1 MAAVVEL
8 VENVIGAVGKAVTDV
23 VDFIDPQKLVDAVSG
38 VASNIFKPIENIFE
52 AVGDVVES
60 AVEFVGN
67 VIEKVGNVVQKVI
80 DDPLPVLLSIAGAA
94 VGIPPYVT
102 MGVITAAKGGNL
114 EDVVLSMGTAYLGS
128 SVTSGVGSS
137 ISSTV
142 SSTFIEAG
150 LNETFSVV
158 AGDAI
163 SKGLVNG
170 TIAEIKGGNFGDGF
184 AGGFTGGLVAGGVAE
199 VASYVQPSVISLAM
213 DSGLNLAD
221 ATSVFN
227 AGIKAVSAGVTSE
240 ITGKGDFV
248 TSFANSAIGSAID
261 AGTRSISAAIDTQFE
276 TAATGW
282 DEKSKDKIDTT
293 VTGAGIPDTLV
304 AEVKVSDTGV
314 ETSTSTIDAVLAD
327 TKKSDVTTAAS
338 DTAVLPVTKAAD
350 TQAAL
355 TSTAGTAD
363 AIVSQAPAAETTA
376 AFQDL
381 ISTKD
386 ANSAA
391 SVDTS
396 VNLPKDV
403 VDIAEKFPEEAV
415 VSGVPTGALASVS
428 DNIVFNDASE
438 TPSERAAVSTTSP
451 LASVSET
458 LQPINLSNFENQGS
472 EVIAP
477 ASENLLVSSP
487 EATVKLPALA
497 SMSDTEQPLPVVKN
511 TKDAV
516 LSEAAIPENLLIKTS
531 PADTTEEQ
539 PVGGL
544 NAVSAEPPQEKITSG
559 LKATGIAKPVI
570 STIGSAI
577 KSALNRKPTTA
588 RPVGGLQ
595 ATSIKPKV
603 VKPPVK
609 MDVSKLIPIQKAAP
623 IKTTVGPAK
632 TLASTAKLS
641 PVSNIAGLTSLVKKA
656 G

>member
-1 MAAVVEL
+1 
-8 VENVIGAVGKAVTDV
+8 
-23 VDFIDPQKLVDAVSG
+23 
-38 VASNIFKPIENIFE
+38 
-52 AVGDVVES
+52 
-60 AVEFVGN
+60 
-67 VIEKVGNVVQKVI
+67 
-80 DDPLPVLLSIAGAA
+80 
-94 VGIPPYVT
+94 
-102 MGVITAAKGGNL
+102 
-114 EDVVLSMGTAYLGS
+114 MGTAYLGS
-128 SVTSGVGSS
+128 SVTAGVGSS

-199 VASYVQPSVISLAM
+199 VVDYVKPEIVQLASE
-213 DSGLNLAD
+213 SGLNLAD
-221 ATSVFN
+221 ANSVLN
-227 AGIKAVSAGVTSE
+227 VGIKAVSAGVTSE

-248 TSFANSAIGSAID
+248 TSFTNSAIGSAVD

-314 ETSTSTIDAVLAD
+314 DTSTSTIDTVLAN
-327 TKKSDVTTAAS
+327 TK
-338 DTAVLPVTKAAD
+338 TAVTNTAD
-350 TQAAL
+350 
-355 TSTAGTAD
+355 TAD
-363 AIVSQAPAAETTA
+363 ATNTASTADTIVSQAPAAETA
-376 AFQDL
+376 ADFKDL
-381 ISTKD
+381 ISTTGATSGD
-386 ANSAA
+386 VVLA
-391 SVDTS
+391 DTS
-396 VNLPKDV
+396 TNLPNDV
-403 VDIAEKFPEEAV
+403 VDIAKNYPEETV
-415 VSGVPTGALASVS
+415 
-428 DNIVFNDASE
+428 
-438 TPSERAAVSTTSP
+438 VSTTSP

-487 EATVKLPALA
+487 EATVELPALD
-497 SMSDTEQPLPVVKN
+497 SMSDTEQPLPVFEN

-559 LKATGIAKPVI
+559 LKATSIAKPVI

-595 ATSIKPKV
+595 ATSMKPKV

-609 MDVSKLIPIQKAAP
+609 MDVSKLIPIQKAVP

-632 TLASTAKLS
+632 TLASNAKLS

>member
-1 MAAVVEL
+1 MAAVVEF
-8 VENVIGAVGKAVTDV
+8 VEDVVGAVGKAASDV
-23 VDFIDPQKLVDAVSG
+23 VDFIDPQKLVDSMAG
-38 VASNIFKPIENIFE
+38 AMSNIFKPIENIFE

-67 VIEKVGNVVQKVI
+67 VVEKVGNVVQAVL

-102 MGVITAAKGGNL
+102 TGVITAARGGDL

-128 SVTSGVGSS
+128 SVSAGVGNS

-142 SSTFIEAG
+142 SSTFIESG

-170 TIAEIKGGNFGDGF
+170 TIAEIKGGNFEDGF

-213 DSGLNLAD
+213 DSGLDLAD

-248 TSFANSAIGSAID
+248 TSFTNSAIGSAVD
-261 AGTRSISAAIDTQFE
+261 AGARSISTAIDTQFE
-276 TAATGW
+276 TAVTGW

-314 ETSTSTIDAVLAD
+314 DTSTSTIDAVLAD
-327 TKKSDVTTAAS
+327 TKKSDVTTDTS
-338 DTAVLPVTKAAD
+338 DIAVLPVTKAAD
-350 TQAAL
+350 TASTTGAAD
-355 TSTAGTAD
+355 T
-363 AIVSQAPAAETTA
+363 IVSQAPAAETA
-376 AFQDL
+376 ADFKDL
-381 ISTKD
+381 ISTTGATSGD
-386 ANSAA
+386 VVLA
-391 SVDTS
+391 DTS
-396 VNLPKDV
+396 TNLPKDV
-403 VDIAEKFPEEAV
+403 VDIAENYPEEAV

-438 TPSERAAVSTTSP
+438 TPLEGAAVSTTSP
-451 LASVSET
+451 LASASET
-458 LQPINLSNFENQGS
+458 FPVSD
-472 EVIAP
+472 
-477 ASENLLVSSP
+477 NLLVSSP
-487 EATVKLPALA
+487 DATVELPALA
-497 SMSDTEQPLPVVKN
+497 SMSDTEQPLPVVEN
-511 TKDAV
+511 PKDAV

-531 PADTTEEQ
+531 PADTTAE
-539 PVGGL
+539 PIGGL
-544 NAVSAEPPQEKITSG
+544 NAVSTEPPQEKIVSG
-559 LKATGIAKPVI
+559 LKATNITKPVI

-577 KSALNRKPTTA
+577 KSALNRKSPTAA
-588 RPVGGLQ
+588 RPVGGL
-595 ATSIKPKV
+595 ASTKPKA

-609 MDVSKLIPIQKAAP
+609 MDVAKLIPIQKAVP
-623 IKTTVGPAK
+623 IKKPTTVGPAK
-632 TLASTAKLS
+632 TLPSTAKLS

>member
-1 MAAVVEL
+1 MTAVVEF
-8 VENVIGAVGKAVTDV
+8 VEDAFEAVG
-23 VDFIDPQKLVDAVSG
+23 DAVSS
-38 VASNIFKPIENIFE
+38 VFE

-67 VIEKVGNVVQKVI
+67 VIEKVGNVVQAVL

-102 MGVITAAKGGNL
+102 MGVITAAKGGDL
-114 EDVVLSMGTAYLGS
+114 EDVILSMGTAYLGS
-128 SVTSGVGSS
+128 SVSAGVGSS

-213 DSGLNLAD
+213 DSGLDLAD

-248 TSFANSAIGSAID
+248 TSFTNSAIGSAID
-261 AGTRSISAAIDTQFE
+261 AGTRSVSAAIDTQFE

-282 DEKSKDKIDTT
+282 NEKSKDKIDTT

-314 ETSTSTIDAVLAD
+314 ETSTSTIDTVLAD
-327 TKKSDVTTAAS
+327 TKKSDVTTATS
-338 DTAVLPVTKAAD
+338 DIAVLPDTKTAVTNTAD
-350 TQAAL
+350 
-355 TSTAGTAD
+355 TAD
-363 AIVSQAPAAETTA
+363 ATNTASTASTADTIVSQAPAAETA
-376 AFQDL
+376 ADFKDL
-381 ISTKD
+381 ISTTGATSGD
-386 ANSAA
+386 VVLA
-391 SVDTS
+391 DTS
-396 VNLPKDV
+396 TNLPNDV
-403 VDIAEKFPEEAV
+403 VDIAKNYPEETV
-415 VSGVPTGALASVS
+415 
-428 DNIVFNDASE
+428 
-438 TPSERAAVSTTSP
+438 VSTTSP
-451 LASVSET
+451 LASVSEI

-487 EATVKLPALA
+487 EATVELPALA
-497 SMSDTEQPLPVVKN
+497 SMSDTEQPLPVVEN

-588 RPVGGLQ
+588 SPVGGL
-595 ATSIKPKV
+595 ASTKPKV

-609 MDVSKLIPIQKAAP
+609 MDVSKLIPIQKAVP

-632 TLASTAKLS
+632 TLSSTAKLS
-641 PVSNIAGLTSLVKKA
+641 PVSNIANLTSLVKKA

>member
-1 MAAVVEL
+1 MAAVVEF
-8 VENVIGAVGKAVTDV
+8 VENAVEAVG
-23 VDFIDPQKLVDAVSG
+23 DAVSS
-38 VASNIFKPIENIFE
+38 VFE

-67 VIEKVGNVVQKVI
+67 VVEKVGDVVQAVL

-102 MGVITAAKGGNL
+102 MGVITAAKGGDL
-114 EDVVLSMGTAYLGS
+114 EDVILSMGTAYLGS
-128 SVTSGVGSS
+128 SITAGVGSS

-199 VASYVQPSVISLAM
+199 VVDYVKPEIVQLASE
-213 DSGLNLAD
+213 SGLNLAD
-221 ATSVFN
+221 ANSVLN
-227 AGIKAVSAGVTSE
+227 VGIKAVSAGVTSE

-248 TSFANSAIGSAID
+248 TSFTNSAIGSAVD
-261 AGTRSISAAIDTQFE
+261 AGTRSVNTVIDTQFE
-276 TAATGW
+276 TAVTGW
-282 DEKSKDKIDTT
+282 EEKSKDGEQISTI
-293 VTGAGIPDTLV
+293 VTGAGIPDALV
-304 AEVKVSDTGV
+304 TEVKVSDTGV
-314 ETSTSTIDAVLAD
+314 DTSTSTIDTVLAN
-327 TKKSDVTTAAS
+327 TK
-338 DTAVLPVTKAAD
+338 TAVTNTAD
-350 TQAAL
+350 
-355 TSTAGTAD
+355 TAD
-363 AIVSQAPAAETTA
+363 ATNTASTADTIVSQAPAAETA
-376 AFQDL
+376 ADFKDL
-381 ISTKD
+381 ISTTGATSGD
-386 ANSAA
+386 VVLA
-391 SVDTS
+391 DTS
-396 VNLPKDV
+396 TNLPNDV
-403 VDIAEKFPEEAV
+403 VDIAKNYPEETV
-415 VSGVPTGALASVS
+415 
-428 DNIVFNDASE
+428 
-438 TPSERAAVSTTSP
+438 VSTTSP

-487 EATVKLPALA
+487 EATVELPALD
-497 SMSDTEQPLPVVKN
+497 SMSDTEQPLPVFEN

-559 LKATGIAKPVI
+559 LKATSIAKPVI

-595 ATSIKPKV
+595 ATSMKPKV

-609 MDVSKLIPIQKAAP
+609 MDVSKLIPIQKAVP

-632 TLASTAKLS
+632 TLASNAKLS